1 MEEPKFTFVE
11 DRRGWI
17 DHVRRW
23 LPRLAIAILFFFL
36 GKSKFNAQSGW
47 IKIFDQIGFGHWL
60 RYLTGTLQMVGA
72 FAVLIPRIFPLG
84 ILMLSFTM
92 LGAMAAWVFVLK
104 NPLNAIF
111 PGALLVGLL
120 LVGGEELV
128 NLFSRDKKTG
138 LS

>member
-11 DRRGWI
+11 DQRGWI
-17 DHVRRW
+17 DHFRRW
-23 LPRLAIAILFFFL
+23 WPRLAVAILFFLL

-47 IKIFDQIGFGHWL
+47 IKIFDQIGFGQWL

-72 FAVLIPRIFPLG
+72 FAVLIPRVFPLG
-84 ILMLSFTM
+84 ILVLSFTM

-128 NLFSRDKKTG
+128 NLFSRNKSAR